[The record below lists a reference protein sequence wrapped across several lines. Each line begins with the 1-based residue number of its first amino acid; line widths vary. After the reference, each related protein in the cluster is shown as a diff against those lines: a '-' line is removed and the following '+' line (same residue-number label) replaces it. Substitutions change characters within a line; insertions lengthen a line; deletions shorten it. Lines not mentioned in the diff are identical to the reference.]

1 MKKLLFILLFIPL
14 TLFSQE
20 TKEESSEPIFVITTK
35 NGQIIKAIKYR
46 ENKKTRNTDIQT
58 LDGKLVRFKSS
69 KILSITEDSALSS
82 SVKSFVPPPPV
93 TTPKNSRKNTDTYDL
108 NMGYKKTKKLFN
120 TFFNVTKELILKDK
134 SKVYIGDT
142 IRLGESV
149 SKVKSEYEHIVI
161 GRPTVG
167 GALLGITPTPAKTW
181 RKASTWKLKAVR
193 VERGMG
199 KVYAKLTLRETDA
212 TGLEIKYLTAS
223 AIAFELGEL
232 INPNAPLTRAQAIAK
247 LKESKDLLDLGLF
260 TQEEYD
266 ELKKELTPIIMNKN
280 N

>member
-20 TKEESSEPIFVITTK
+20 TKEENSEPIFVITTK
-35 NGQIIKAIKYR
+35 DGQIIKAIKYR

-69 KILSITEDSALSS
+69 KILTITEDNALSS
-82 SVKSFVPPPPV
+82 SVKLFVPPPPL
-93 TTPKNSRKNTDTYDL
+93 TIPKNSRKNTDTYDL
-108 NMGYKKTKKLFN
+108 NMGYEKTKKLFSSS
-120 TFFNVTKELILKDK
+120 FNVTKELILKDK

-142 IRLGESV
+142 IRLGEST
-149 SKVKSEYEHIVI
+149 SKISTRYQHIVI

-167 GALLGITPTPAKTW
+167 GALLGITPIPATTSRKTDTW
-181 RKASTWKLKAVR
+181 RIKSMKVY
-193 VERGMG
+193 RGMG
-199 KVYAKLTLRETDA
+199 KVDVKITLRETDA

-223 AIAFELGEL
+223 DIAFELGEL

>member
-20 TKEESSEPIFVITTK
+20 TKEENSISIFIITTK
-35 NGQIIKAIKYR
+35 DGEAIKAVNY
-46 ENKKTRNTDIQT
+46 NKNEKTRIIDIQT
-58 LDGKLVRFKSS
+58 IEGKLLRFSS
-69 KILSITEDSALSS
+69 RKISSIEVGSVLSS

-108 NMGYKKTKKLFN
+108 NMGYKKTKKLYK

-149 SKVKSEYEHIVI
+149 SKDKSEYEHILI

-167 GALLGITPTPAKTW
+167 GALLGITPTPAQTW
-181 RKASTWKLKAVR
+181 RKTSTWKLEAIK
-193 VERGMG
+193 VERSMG
-199 KVYAKLTLRETDA
+199 KVYAKLTLRDTDA
-212 TGLEIKYLTAS
+212 TGLEIKYLTAY

-280 N
+280 